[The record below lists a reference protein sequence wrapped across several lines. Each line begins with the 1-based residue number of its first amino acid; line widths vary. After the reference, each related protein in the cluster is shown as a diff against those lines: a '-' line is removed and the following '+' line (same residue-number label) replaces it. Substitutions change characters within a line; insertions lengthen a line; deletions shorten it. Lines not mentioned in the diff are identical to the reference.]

1 MSNMLLLGF
10 KYNVFSLLSYN
21 IVKAV
26 WKHVQLLNPRYL
38 CSNLPEGN
46 GTSTSEMLFSAC
58 PSVEGIFGFLNHGL
72 PTRLC
77 DAYTLWQQ
85 L

>member
-10 KYNVFSLLSYN
+10 KYNVFPLLSYN

-77 DAYTLWQQ
+77 DAYTL
-85 L
+85 